1 MAEEIIRINTKRKR
15 PLKPLLQTLGSLGF
29 NKMDYSDDALIIEKV
44 ESEDLNGKPYL
55 YYRIELLRNA
65 IILKYTVPSMEH
77 HMARSLDMGLMLLN
91 MFQILTAYYDVPIQS
106 VYPFYFSLMK
116 SLTESIDSEKM
127 EMYSKLKD
135 TSQKYISLEK
145 KYNDLVQ
152 ASAQNARLVVEYER
166 KNEDMHERMQ
176 RLEGVGD
183 AELQSQLFEWIR
195 THDGEIDVLEFA
207 KLNNVAA
214 GRVEEGLDALIKN
227 GFVRKR

>member
-1 MAEEIIRINTKRKR
+1 MVEEIIRINTKRKR

-29 NKMDYSDDALIIEKV
+29 NRMDYSEEALIIEKV

-65 IILKYTVPSMEH
+65 IVLKYTVPNMEH
-77 HMARSLDMGLMLLN
+77 HISRSLDMGLMLLN

-106 VYPFYFSLMK
+106 VYSFYFTLMK
-116 SLTESIDSEKM
+116 SLTEAIDSEKM

-135 TSQKYISLEK
+135 TTQKHIFLEK

-166 KNEDMHERMQ
+166 KNEDLRERVQ
-176 RLEGVGD
+176 RLEGVGET
-183 AELQSQLFEWIR
+183 ELQSQLFEWIR

-214 GRVEEGLDALIKN
+214 GRVEEGLDSLIKN
-227 GFVRKR
+227 GFIRKR

>member
-1 MAEEIIRINTKRKR
+1 MVEEIIRINTKRKR

-29 NKMDYSDDALIIEKV
+29 NRMDYSEDALVIEKV

-65 IILKYTVPSMEH
+65 IVLKYTVPDMERH
-77 HMARSLDMGLMLLN
+77 VSRSLDMGMMLLN

-106 VYPFYFSLMK
+106 VYPFYFTLMK
-116 SLTESIDSEKM
+116 SLTEAIDSEKM

-135 TSQKYISLEK
+135 TTQKHISLEK

-166 KNEDMHERMQ
+166 KNEDLRERVQ
-176 RLEGVGD
+176 RLEGVGET
-183 AELQSQLFEWIR
+183 ELQSQLFEWIR

-214 GRVEEGLDALIKN
+214 GRAEEGLDSLIKN
-227 GFVRKR
+227 GFIRKR

>member
-1 MAEEIIRINTKRKR
+1 MAEEIIRISTKRKR

-29 NKMDYSDDALIIEKV
+29 NRMDYSDEALIIEKV

-65 IILKYTVPSMEH
+65 IILKYTVPNTEH
-77 HMARSLDMGLMLLN
+77 RISRSLDMGLMLLN

-106 VYPFYFSLMK
+106 VYPFYFTLLK
-116 SLTESIDSEKM
+116 SLSEAIDSEKM

-135 TSQKYISLEK
+135 TTQKHISLEK

-166 KNEDMHERMQ
+166 KNEDMKERVQ
-176 RLEGVGD
+176 RLEGLGD
-183 AELQSQLFEWIR
+183 TELQSQLFEWIR

-207 KLNNVAA
+207 RINNVAA

-227 GFVRKR
+227 GFIRKR

>member
-1 MAEEIIRINTKRKR
+1 MAEETIRISTKRKR

-29 NKMDYSDDALIIEKV
+29 NRMDYSDEALIIEKV

-77 HMARSLDMGLMLLN
+77 QLSRSLDMGLMLLN
-91 MFQILTAYYDVPIQS
+91 MFQILTAYYDVTIQS
-106 VYPFYFSLMK
+106 VYPFYFNLLK
-116 SLTESIDSEKM
+116 SLSQAIDSEKM

-135 TSQKYISLEK
+135 LNQKHMSLEK

-166 KNEDMHERMQ
+166 KNEDLEERVR

-183 AELQSQLFEWIR
+183 TELQSQLFEWIR

-207 KLNNVAA
+207 RLNNVAA

-227 GFVRKR
+227 GFIRKR